1 MDLVIKNCKLI
12 GKNGEYH
19 IKIENGKITE
29 ISKNPIKSDEC
40 IDIKN
45 NYILPGFIDP
55 HVHFRDPGLTQKED
69 FKTGSMSAANGG
81 FTTVIDMPNT
91 VPKTNT
97 YKALK
102 EKIKIAN
109 DKSVVNFKLQSGHN
123 TLEEMEKIIKLNP
136 ISFKIFMDLESDDSL
151 EKIFSDLGKLKDT
164 TEYNGLVAVHCEKQ
178 SIVKEET
185 DKLKQKEKNT
195 AIDYSYARP
204 AKSEDESVA
213 QAIKLAGDNNL
224 KLHICHLSSTKS
236 LSLAKTASKTQEVSW
251 EFTPHHLLLD
261 NSAYNTY
268 GTFIKTNPPLRE
280 TQNSISIKDLDSDSI
295 IGTDHAPHTLEDK
308 TKGVWDSSPGI
319 PNLET
324 VVPLLLTEVN
334 KGNLDLKII
343 PKILSENAAKV
354 YDLKNKGKI
363 AIGYDADFTVINLKQ
378 EGKFNIDEFETKAKY
393 SPFDGWKYIGMPVM
407 TIVNGKI
414 VMNKIN

>member
-1 MDLVIKNCKLI
+1 MDLVIKNCKMADRTGEFFI
-12 GKNGEYH
+12 GV
-19 IKIENGKITE
+19 ENGKIVE
-29 ISKNPIKSDEC
+29 ISKTPIKGDEY

-97 YKALK
+97 YEALK
-102 EKIKIAN
+102 EKIKIAK
-109 DKSVVNFKLQSGHN
+109 DKSIVNFELQAGHN
-123 TLEEMEKIIKLNP
+123 TLEEMEKMVELNP
-136 ISFKIFMDLESDDSL
+136 ISFKVFMDLESDESL
-151 EKIFSDLGKLKDT
+151 EEIFSNLGKLHQT
-164 TEYNGLVAVHCEKQ
+164 TKYNGLVAVHCEKQ
-178 SIVKEET
+178 SIVSDETKKLQEKEEN
-185 DKLKQKEKNT
+185 E

-204 AKSEDESVA
+204 ASSEDESVK
-213 QAIKLAGDNNL
+213 QAIQLAGDNDL
-224 KLHICHLSSTKS
+224 KLHICHLSSRKS
-236 LSLAKTASKTQEVSW
+236 LDILKSASKKQHISW

-261 NSAYNTY
+261 NSAYNVY

-280 TQNSISIKDLDSDSI
+280 KQDSININDLDENSI

-308 TKGVWDSSPGI
+308 TKGVWSSSPGI

-334 KGNLDLKII
+334 NGNIDLKII
-343 PKILSENAAKV
+343 PKILSQNAAKV
-354 YDLKNKGKI
+354 YGLENKGKI
-363 AIGYDADFTVINLKQ
+363 DINMDADFTVINLKRK
-378 EGKFNIDEFETKAKY
+378 GKFNIEEFKTKAEY
-393 SPFDGWKYIGMPVM
+393 SPFDGWEYMGMPIM
-407 TIVNGKI
+407 TIVNGKV
-414 VMNKIN
+414 VMDKI